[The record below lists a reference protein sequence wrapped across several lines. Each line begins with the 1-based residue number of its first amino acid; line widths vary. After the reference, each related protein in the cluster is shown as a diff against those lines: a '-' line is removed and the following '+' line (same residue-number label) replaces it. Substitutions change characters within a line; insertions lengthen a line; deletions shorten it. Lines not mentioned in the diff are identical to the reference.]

1 MGVTI
6 ARRVLRLGCDRVRQ
20 CRAAKL
26 QRRAQRPRRGD
37 VCVGHE
43 GHEVLP
49 RSQRHA
55 GRAGGR
61 DAAGGVDGVCG
72 ERQRASGRDCLCV
85 GVVEHSVF
93 ICRCRPGR
101 PLRAGRTD
109 RALRPSFTALALRS
123 LRAGR
128 ALNALRANW
137 PLRPHRPGGAGA
149 GAASAAASAAAADG
163 MGVYFHAVIIFF
175 VHNFLPIMGLDSVI
189 RRLSPLYA
197 AGAALGML
205 RTYPGGRQAYCSE
218 RYKLALSCIY

>member
-1 MGVTI
+1 MCAVRSRKLHYGERAVRVGVGGAAAVYHGKRLCRRGRDYRRQRYAVG
-6 ARRVLRLGCDRVRQ
+6 ARRVLCLGCDRVRQ
-20 CRAAKL
+20 CRTAKL

-43 GHEVLP
+43 GHKVLP

-93 ICRCRPGR
+93 ICRRRPGR

-128 ALNALRANW
+128 ALNALRAN
-137 PLRPHRPGGAGA
+137 
-149 GAASAAASAAAADG
+149 
-163 MGVYFHAVIIFF
+163 
-175 VHNFLPIMGLDSVI
+175 
-189 RRLSPLYA
+189 
-197 AGAALGML
+197 
-205 RTYPGGRQAYCSE
+205 
-218 RYKLALSCIY
+218 